1 MIRIGAIEIWPRDL
15 TQIIWVLKK
24 FLVAYFLID
33 ESLKAVYVS
42 IGAYGF
48 HALERDYEKAT
59 CAEAADEFKS
69 FTER

>member
-1 MIRIGAIEIWPRDL
+1 MKNSHYIAQTVQIQVEESIKAI
-15 TQIIWVLKK
+15 
-24 FLVAYFLID
+24 
-33 ESLKAVYVS
+33 YVS

-59 CAEAADEFKS
+59 CAKAADEFKN

>member
-1 MIRIGAIEIWPRDL
+1 MSQ
-15 TQIIWVLKK
+15 TYV
-24 FLVAYFLID
+24 FLID
-33 ESLKAVYVS
+33 ESIKAVYVS

-59 CAEAADEFKS
+59 CAEAADEFKN